1 MDFLTFN
8 LAGNSIKEYLIAL
21 GVFIIVFLILRF
33 FRTVG
38 INKLKKLT
46 QKTKNDF
53 DSSLVAVIESVGFLF
68 YLIFPLYLASRFIV
82 LSNLADKIIYYLFLA
97 VLAYYLIKVVTSF
110 IDYGSQKVIEKRKG
124 GEFDPHLV
132 KIATKIIKVIVWL
145 VAVILIL
152 QNLGYNIST
161 LVAGLGIG
169 GIAIAFAIQNILG
182 DIFASFSIY
191 FDRPFEIGD
200 FIIIGKDM
208 GVVKKI
214 GIKSTR
220 LQTLQGEELV
230 ISNKELTSSRINNY
244 KKMKKRRIVFSFGIA
259 YETPNEKIKKVSE
272 IVSDVIKEIN
282 FADLDRVHFK
292 KFGDFSLEFEV
303 VYYLNSSDYNVY
315 MDIQERIN
323 LALKEKF
330 EKEDIVFAYP
340 TQTVYLQRS

>member
-1 MDFLTFN
+1 MDFLNFN
-8 LAGNSIKEYLIAL
+8 FAGNSIKEYLIAL
-21 GVFIIVFLILRF
+21 GVFILVFLILRL
-33 FRTVG
+33 FRIVG

-46 QKTKNDF
+46 QKTENGF
-53 DSSLVAVIESVGFLF
+53 DNSLIAVVESVGFLF
-68 YLIFPLYLASRFIV
+68 YLIFSLYLASKFVV
-82 LSNLADKIIYYLFLA
+82 LPNLADKIIYYLFLA

-110 IDYGSQKVIEKRKG
+110 IDYGSKKVIEKRKG
-124 GEFDPHLV
+124 GELDPHLV
-132 KIATKIIKVIVWL
+132 KIAAKVIKIIVWL

-208 GVVKKI
+208 GIVKKI

-230 ISNKELTSSRINNY
+230 ISNKELTSTRINNY

-259 YETPNEKIKKVSE
+259 YETPNEKIKKVSG
-272 IVSDVIKEIN
+272 IVSNAIKEIDL
-282 FADLDRVHFK
+282 ASLDRVHFK

-315 MDIQERIN
+315 MDTQQRIN